1 MDVDIVCV
9 GFGPATAGFLTTLS
23 RQLVNADGTPAVE
36 SAAMPGMPPQVLCYE
51 RADDIGFGVSG
62 VVTRA
67 RALRASF
74 PDLAKAGIPM
84 AAAVGE
90 EKVLYLLDPVGASRR
105 SLALRM
111 ADAVIRA
118 TKFALPV
125 EHDAL
130 NLPWRPSFLHKH
142 DGLILSMGQF
152 MQWVGAQV
160 QSSGTVQIW
169 PGTPV
174 AEVLFESGTGG
185 TGGPPVS
192 SGESPNVTAS
202 AVIGNS
208 TVVVPGNASPIPSG
222 GSPGGAGGAPAP
234 PANSKV
240 IGVRLMDQGVD
251 KQGKASDGFTPGMD
265 IHAALTVVG
274 DGPVGAVGRQLDAQF
289 GLPEGKHIR
298 DWAVGMKFVVD
309 LPADTPLQAGTVLH
323 TFGYPEPEIFG
334 FLYVHPDRVASLG
347 IFVPSWFDS
356 PARTAYR
363 YLQHWMLH
371 PYLWRHLKGGKLR
384 SWGAKTLG
392 ESGQQGEPGL
402 TGDGFARV
410 GEGSGTTNVLTG
422 SGVDEAWATGTQ
434 LAEAVVELLKAK
446 KPFTKQNLDETY
458 VKRRRASWVEAEGRI
473 AKKSRDGF
481 QKGVATGMMGMALAG
496 LTKGKFSLGREPVQP
511 WKRIPSLEQ
520 YYAGRISRDELA
532 KLRAECKAKNMSLH
546 GALMDKTGWPA
557 VPFDGQL
564 LVSHQDALLLGGKVQ
579 APHGYADHVIF
590 QRPELCGQCGAR
602 ICMEACSG
610 QAIYPGENGV
620 PNFDREK
627 CVHCGACLWNC
638 SQANPENPEH
648 MNIAFRAGTGGL
660 HSAEN

>member
-9 GFGPATAGFLTTLS
+9 GFGPATAGFLTTRS
-23 RQLVNADGTPAVE
+23 KQLINPDGTPAVE
-36 SAAMPGMPPQVLCYE
+36 SATMPGMPPQVLCYE

-62 VVTRA
+62 VVTKA

-74 PDLAKAGIPM
+74 PEIKTAGIPM
-84 AAAVGE
+84 ATPVGE
-90 EKVLYLLDPVGASRR
+90 EKVLYLLDPHGASRR
-105 SLALRM
+105 STALRL
-111 ADAVIRA
+111 ADSLIRA

-125 EHDAL
+125 ENHAL
-130 NLPWRPSFLHKH
+130 NLPWTPSFLHKH
-142 DGLILSMGQF
+142 DGMILSMGQF

-160 QSSGTVQIW
+160 QSTGTVQIW

-174 AEVLFESGTGG
+174 AEVLIEK
-185 TGGPPVS
+185 
-192 SGESPNVTAS
+192 N
-202 AVIGNS
+202 
-208 TVVVPGNASPIPSG
+208 GNAAVETQSSEIKIPLTPSG
-222 GSPGGAGGAPAP
+222 GESVRRPVGGA
-234 PANSKV
+234 SKV
-240 IGVRLMDQGVD
+240 IGVRLLDQGVD
-251 KQGKASDGFTPGMD
+251 KKGNPADGFTPGMD

-274 DGPVGAVGRQLDAQF
+274 DGPVGAIGQQLDAQF
-289 GLPEGKHIR
+289 GLPPGNHIR

-309 LPADTPLQAGTVLH
+309 LPEDTTLKAGTVLH

-392 ESGQQGEPGL
+392 ESGQHGEPHL
-402 TGDGFARV
+402 TGDGYARI

-434 LAEAVVELLKAK
+434 LAEAVLELLKAK

-458 VKRRRASWVEAEGRI
+458 VKRRRASWVETEGRV

-481 QKGVATGMMGMALAG
+481 QTGVATGMMGLALAG
-496 LTKGKFSLGREPVQP
+496 LTNGKFSLGSAPVQP
-511 WKRIPSLEQ
+511 WKRIPTVED
-520 YYAGRISRDELA
+520 YYAGRVSREEIA
-532 KLRAECKAKNMSLH
+532 KVREECKAKSASLH
-546 GALMDKTGWPA
+546 GTLMDKVGWPA
-557 VPFDGQL
+557 IPFDGQL
-564 LVSHQDALLLGGKVQ
+564 LVSHQDALLMGGKVQ
-579 APHGYADHVIF
+579 APHGYADHVVF
-590 QRPELCGQCGAR
+590 QHPELCTKCGER
-602 ICMEACSG
+602 ICIEACSG
-610 QAIYPGENGV
+610 QAIYPGENGG
-620 PNFDREK
+620 PAFDREK
-627 CVHCGACLWNC
+627 CIHCGACLWNC